1 MEKAKNCKNII
12 DIDSKIGQ
20 VTINK
25 PDKGTKTF
33 RYDAVATMD
42 STQQQVYTD
51 SAFNL
56 IESTIEGYNA
66 TIFAYGQ
73 TGCGKTHTMIGEI
86 ESDTD
91 KGIMPRSFDHIFSVI
106 SANEGPTGK
115 KYLVRCSF
123 IEIYNEDI
131 HDLLSSDPNKKKAI
145 KEDPNMGVF
154 VKDVSMYITKSVD
167 DIKKALVLGSKNRKK
182 GETLMNRDSS
192 RSHCMFTLYVETQET
207 IGGEEKIK
215 VGKLNLVD
223 LAGSERQKKS
233 GAANERLK
241 EASNINLSLTSL
253 MNVISALVNPKKTH
267 IPYRD
272 SKLTR
277 LLEDSLGGNTK
288 TCMIANISPADYNF
302 EETMSTLRY
311 ANRAKNI
318 KNQPTINEDPKDAL
332 LREYMEE
339 IKRLKEMLKNMQEGG
354 DAKPPVLNLK
364 DSVDSRYTENGKP
377 KPSSFQGSR
386 ISSARIND
394 EDELE
399 LSNSEFLTEE
409 GNERR
414 YSVVSDSNED
424 KKKNQEE
431 IENVLKRKEEEL
443 TQEKT
448 QKQQLEGALK
458 ALEEKLAQGNIK
470 VQEQV
475 MKKMQDYRE
484 LQLKLEEEKRIQ
496 DKLLQEKLK
505 KEEEMIMVEKDYK
518 SLQEEVDE
526 QRKLIRVLRNKYK
539 DAVEEIKDLGA
550 EANNERE
557 YLGTALMEMHKE
569 MNLYKSILHTAFSH
583 DEIDRIVARA
593 KYNPDNKVWKV
604 PHFMF
609 RQNKV
614 NLFNAN
620 KDRIQDMRMTEK
632 DTHTLYFPQD
642 ARDGV
647 EDRRHASLPPAVPG
661 SVTPSRHGHKTSW
674 NHHKSGKKSL
684 ADFSNERNVAN
695 KSEYYIGVPPEEA
708 PKFKIVKKLTTSG
721 SGVKLTPIK
730 GNQDLTDSSS
740 ESNRKNVKST
750 ANIVVTHPQKKAI
763 PTTSKPIEI
772 SDELSDSE
780 ELLQKAPKGKEK
792 IRIKSK
798 KLFSRGKQTKKPK
811 AQRIGKMISYIE
823 LY

>member
-1 MEKAKNCKNII
+1 
-12 DIDSKIGQ
+12 
-20 VTINK
+20 
-25 PDKGTKTF
+25 
-33 RYDAVATMD
+33 MD
-42 STQQQVYTD
+42 STQEEVYTN

-86 ESDTD
+86 EDELG

-106 SANEGPTGK
+106 SANESPTGK

-182 GETLMNRDSS
+182 GETMMNRESS
-192 RSHCMFTLYVETQET
+192 RSHCMFTLYVETQE
-207 IGGEEKIK
+207 GLADHEKIK

-233 GAANERLK
+233 GAQNQRLK

-253 MNVISALVNPKKTH
+253 MNVISALVNTKKTH

-318 KNQPTINEDPKDAL
+318 KNRPQINEDPKDAL
-332 LREYMEE
+332 LREYLEE
-339 IKRLKEMLKNMQEGG
+339 IKRLKDMLNDIKSGKG
-354 DAKPPVLNLK
+354 VKPPVLSLK
-364 DSVDSRYTENGKP
+364 DSVDSKYADNSSRQRKSSHNVSRNSTAGNG
-377 KPSSFQGSR
+377 
-386 ISSARIND
+386 D
-394 EDELE
+394 LDELE
-399 LSNSEFLTEE
+399 LSNSEFLSDDGNGRFDLATEPE
-409 GNERR
+409 NHKDPNEI
-414 YSVVSDSNED
+414 VD
-424 KKKNQEE
+424 
-431 IENVLKRKEEEL
+431 VLKQKEEEL
-443 TQEKT
+443 NQEKT
-448 QKQQLEGALK
+448 QKQQLESALK
-458 ALEEKLAQGNIK
+458 ALEEKLAQGNTK
-470 VQEQV
+470 MQEQE
-475 MKKMQDYRE
+475 MTKMQAYRE

-505 KEEEMIMVEKDYK
+505 KEEEMIMVERDYK
-518 SLQEEVDE
+518 TLQEEVEE

-557 YLGTALMEMHKE
+557 YLGTALMETHKE
-569 MNLYKSILHTAFSH
+569 MTLYKSILFQAFTH
-583 DEIDRIVARA
+583 DEIDRIVARS
-593 KYNPDNKVWKV
+593 KYNPDNKVWRV
-604 PHFMF
+604 PQFMF
-609 RQNKV
+609 RQT
-614 NLFNAN
+614 NLSLYSASQ
-620 KDRIQDMRMTEK
+620 DRIQDMRMQ
-632 DTHTLYFPQD
+632 DRNANTLYFTKD
-642 ARDGV
+642 HLDDNGERN
-647 EDRRHASLPPAVPG
+647 HASLPPAVPG
-661 SVTPSRHGHKTSW
+661 SVTPAGKGRVSNW
-674 NHHKSGKKSL
+674 DAHKSGKKTL
-684 ADFSNERNVAN
+684 ADFSNERNVVN
-695 KSEYYIGVPPEEA
+695 RSEYYIGMNQEK

-721 SGVKLTPIK
+721 SGVKLTPISANK
-730 GNQDLTDSSS
+730 DLTDSSL
-740 ESNRKNVKST
+740 ETNRINTNSAPKIMTSQGQRP
-750 ANIVVTHPQKKAI
+750 IPPSSQK
-763 PTTSKPIEI
+763 PL
-772 SDELSDSE
+772 DLDYELSESE
-780 ELLQKAPKGKEK
+780 ELAQPKVKQKQKLK
-792 IRIKSK
+792 IKSK
-798 KLFSRGKQTKKPK
+798 KLFSRGKAANRPK
-811 AQRIGKMISYIE
+811 VDMMKT
-823 LY
+823 